1 MSASATFTITRVVDD
16 DEFAALLEPVV
27 LNFMHQMHR
36 RAQRI
41 VPKRT
46 WRLHDSLTSEVVR
59 EGGMVV
65 GLLGVGGF
73 VNAYDVD
80 YWEHV
85 EYGTSRQKAQPYLR
99 PAFAQSKDSDLTTFA
114 LPEPR
119 RNLGGA

>member
-1 MSASATFTITRVVDD
+1 MSASFVITRVVDD
-16 DEFAALLEPVV
+16 AEFAELIEPSV
-27 LNFMHQMHR
+27 LNFMRQMHR

-73 VNAYDVD
+73 VNAYEVD
-80 YWEHV
+80 YWDHV

-99 PAFAQSKDSDLTTFA
+99 PAFAQSKDGDLTATA
-114 LPEPR
+114 MPAPR